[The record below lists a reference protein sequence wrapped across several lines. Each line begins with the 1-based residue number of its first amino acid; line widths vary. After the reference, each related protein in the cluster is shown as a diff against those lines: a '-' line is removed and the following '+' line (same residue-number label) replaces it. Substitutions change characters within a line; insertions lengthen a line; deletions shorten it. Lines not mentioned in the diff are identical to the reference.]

1 MAAAPASAAAVLLR
15 LAVEAKARLAVAR
28 RAVRSAAREAVP
40 QLASS
45 NTPVTTCK
53 AEPTR
58 LALANMRVARRQ
70 QPACE
75 HSRRPA
81 EPAAASTLRARS
93 VRKLWPIP
101 APFVAGLP

>member
-15 LAVEAKARLAVAR
+15 LAAEAKARLAVAR
-28 RAVRSAAREAVP
+28 KAVRSAAREAVP

-45 NTPVTTCK
+45 NRPVTTCK

-58 LALANMRVARRQ
+58 LALANMQVAHRQ
-70 QPACE
+70 PPACE
-75 HSRRPA
+75 HSRPLA
-81 EPAAASTLRARS
+81 EPAAVSTSRARS
-93 VRKLWPIP
+93 VRTLWPIP

>member
-15 LAVEAKARLAVAR
+15 LAAEAKARLAVAR
-28 RAVRSAAREAVP
+28 KAVRSAAREGEP

-53 AEPTR
+53 ALPTR
-58 LALANMRVARRQ
+58 LVAHRQ
-70 QPACE
+70 PPACA
-75 HSRRPA
+75 HSRPLA
-81 EPAAASTLRARS
+81 EPAAVSTSRARS